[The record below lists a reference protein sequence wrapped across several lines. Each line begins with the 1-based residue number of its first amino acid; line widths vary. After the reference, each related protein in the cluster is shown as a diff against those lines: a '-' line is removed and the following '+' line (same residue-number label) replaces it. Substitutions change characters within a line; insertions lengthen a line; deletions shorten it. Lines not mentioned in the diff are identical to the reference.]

1 MANASFRD
9 FVLSNVPEVWQ
20 GDQKVQKFNLDD
32 YRAAKGIRGDVPLIN
47 YQDQWKD
54 WQYNQLL
61 GGRTP
66 SEYWNSLHPNS
77 WNAAGT
83 TGWDATSFDPNTGQV
98 TYNPEYSDA
107 SGNLVMAGIM
117 AGVGGLRGG
126 FGLGELF
133 SGGVPAAETGAGEMF
148 GMTGYEGGSTPAGT
162 GFTSATPSFKGGVES
177 DWFRNPDFL
186 DSINYDFG
194 PVGGAT
200 KVDMTGFLSQGADP
214 FAFTPDPS
222 LATGGAGGVGTLT
235 GGNLGE
241 FSLAQLPGGSL
252 SSGLGVL
259 GVAAP
264 AGVEPSIWQKAVE
277 FIKNGK
283 SVAEVGKIFGL
294 GEGATKILGSLGA
307 SALGAIGSS
316 AQSDAYERLAREYMG
331 YGAPYRG
338 RLSEL
343 YADPSSFL
351 GSPEVTVPI
360 NQATRSLAQ
369 ALSVEGNPFMNPG
382 AQNRIESY
390 AANQLFGRLGEEKN
404 RLGAFGG
411 LTSLNAA
418 APATMAASIGANKGI
433 YDSIGYGLGNI
444 LNPQP
449 SLVDL
454 LKQFG
459 GLNQLSVV

>member
-32 YRAAKGIRGDVPLIN
+32 YRAAQGIRGDVPLIN

-83 TGWDATSFDPNTGQV
+83 TGWDAPSFDPNTGQV

-107 SGNLVMAGIM
+107 SGNLVMAGLM
-117 AGVGGLRGG
+117 AGVGGLSGG

-133 SGGVPAAETGAGEMF
+133 SGGVPAAETGAGYDY
-148 GMTGYEGGSTPAGT
+148 GLTGFEGGPAPTFQGNIPNIQDLYTASGGGSAIGGT
-162 GFTSATPSFKGGVES
+162 GG
-177 DWFRNPDFL
+177 N
-186 DSINYDFG
+186 
-194 PVGGAT
+194 
-200 KVDMTGFLSQGADP
+200 VDMTGFLSSGTDP

-222 LATGGAGGVGTLT
+222 LATGGIGGAGTLT
-235 GGNLGE
+235 GGSLGE
-241 FSLAQLPGGSL
+241 FSLSQLPGGAL

-283 SVAEVGKIFGL
+283 SPAEVGKIFGL
-294 GEGATKILGSLGA
+294 GEGATRILGSLGA
-307 SALGAIGSS
+307 AALGVIGSS